1 MSKKKKRKS
10 ITFDEDNYEF
20 LSNHDNASAL
30 VRDLVKQYRTDGNR
44 EKAALKLRQQQ
55 KQRELESAR
64 EGVDRLENDLE
75 EITELLQEVKDVE
88 TEQWDNAV
96 SALENTPKEPD
107 NPAVENWADKLGLTP
122 TALIEQLPEDS
133 R

>member
-30 VRDLVKQYRTDGNR
+30 VRDLVEQYRTDGNR

-55 KQRELESAR
+55 KQRELESSR
-64 EGVDRLENDLE
+64 EDVNRLENDLE

-88 TEQWDNAV
+88 SEQWDNAV

-122 TALIEQLPEDS
+122 TALIEQLPEDG

>member
-1 MSKKKKRKS
+1 MSEKKRKS

-30 VRDLVKQYRTDGNR
+30 VRDLVEQYRTDGNR
-44 EKAALKLRQQQ
+44 EKAALKLRQEQ

-64 EGVDRLENDLE
+64 DEVKRVENDLK
-75 EITELLQEVKDVE
+75 EITELLQEVEEVE
-88 TEQWDNAV
+88 ADQWDEAVEALSNA
-96 SALENTPKEPD
+96 PKEPD
-107 NPAVENWADKLGLTP
+107 NPAIENWADKLGVTP
-122 TALIEQLPEDS
+122 TQLIEELDEDN